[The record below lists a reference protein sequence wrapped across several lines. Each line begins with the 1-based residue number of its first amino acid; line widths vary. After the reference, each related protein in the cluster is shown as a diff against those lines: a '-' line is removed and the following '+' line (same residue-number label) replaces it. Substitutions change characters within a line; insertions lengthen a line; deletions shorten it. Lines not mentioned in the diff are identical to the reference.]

1 MKTLKTKANKQK
13 RPTPVASGY
22 WLGFVISRSE
32 YPEWLKG
39 WNQFAPIWTSS
50 KASALVMYGDKLVE
64 RMRALAKNHDGIRAE
79 LHPFPDVKCQ
89 HEKVTWQRINNNS
102 VNTCVECGRAT

>member
-1 MKTLKTKANKQK
+1 MHNANLLGLRQA
-13 RPTPVASGY
+13 PTGVVSGDL
-22 WLGFVISRSE
+22 LGFVISRSE

-39 WNQFAPIWTSS
+39 WNQFEPIWTSS

-64 RMRALAKNHDGIRAE
+64 RMRALAKDHDGIRAE

-102 VNTCVECGRAT
+102 VNTCVECGRAA